1 MPTESAPDQ
10 TVVGDALGEP
20 AVVENAHLFEPYE
33 CGVTGVRSD
42 SPCQL
47 LGDLGAGERSSGEH
61 RERERHRCCERQLH
75 VISGRSSLA
84 GSRAHCSSLVDV
96 PRKYVSSLI
105 AARAPI

>member
-20 AVVENAHLFEPYE
+20 AVVENAHLFEPCE
-33 CGVTGVRSD
+33 CGITGIGTD
-42 SPCQL
+42 APYQL

-61 RERERHRCCERQLH
+61 RERERHGGCERQLRA
-75 VISGRSSLA
+75 ISGGSSLV